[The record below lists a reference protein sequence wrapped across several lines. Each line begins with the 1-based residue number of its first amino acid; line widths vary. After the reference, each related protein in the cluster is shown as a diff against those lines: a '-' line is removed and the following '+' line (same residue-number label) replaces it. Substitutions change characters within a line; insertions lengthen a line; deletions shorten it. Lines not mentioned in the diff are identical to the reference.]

1 MPNDMPMRSSGASMT
16 TAAYAE
22 ALERALA
29 RVIEDSERRALAV
42 EARCDAAVAAMQ
54 ARAAEADTR
63 MAAAEA
69 VVAGRLAAAEAE
81 VAARVTARLAE
92 FDRADPAEVAET
104 IRGMIRAA
112 VAEAIPAP
120 VDIAP
125 LTERLAVV
133 EAREMPAP
141 FDPSALVAAISAKAD
156 KADLPDVDAAIAK
169 AVGGIAIPEPIDVA
183 ALLAEV
189 KAAAPAPFDPSEIEA
204 KVAALGAAVSAIP
217 APQEPPT
224 LPDVPSLVAEA
235 VQAAV
240 EALPKAQDG
249 KDADPADLEAL
260 RAEIATVKA
269 AIPVLPDPPDLSG
282 FALKS
287 EIPAIPEPKDFAP
300 EIEAVAR
307 SVNNAL
313 ERMAQ
318 HPGVFPVVR
327 MWSDEVHYAG
337 SVVSHAGATWQALRD
352 TGREPGGGD
361 WACIA
366 AAGAKGDP
374 GVSMTARGTYDPEAD
389 YAALDVVAHDG
400 SSWVAKR
407 SAPGS
412 CPGEGWQLIA
422 SRGGRG
428 KPGDAVKGDRGD
440 PGPAVRQAT
449 VDAEGVVRLLNADG
463 SLVELDL
470 YPLLSRL
477 K

>member
-1 MPNDMPMRSSGASMT
+1 MNKPFDPAEVIRAVGIRLEELRRSVSQEQGRV
-16 TAAYAE
+16 
-22 ALERALA
+22 ERESSL
-29 RVIEDSERRALAV
+29 
-42 EARCDAAVAAMQ
+42 AVAAVIADLERREALREVRFSQ
-54 ARAAEADTR
+54 VIAEL
-63 MAAAEA
+63 EA
-69 VVAGRLAAAEAE
+69 RLAAAEAE
-81 VAARVTARLAE
+81 VAARVAARLAE
-92 FDRADPAEVAET
+92 LDRADPAEVAET

-141 FDPSALVAAISAKAD
+141 FDPS
-156 KADLPDVDAAIAK
+156 
-169 AVGGIAIPEPIDVA
+169 
-183 ALLAEV
+183 
-189 KAAAPAPFDPSEIEA
+189 EIEA
-204 KVAALGAAVSAIP
+204 KVAALGEAVSAIP
-217 APQEPPT
+217 ELPEMPE
-224 LPDVPSLVAEA
+224 LPDVPALVAEA
-235 VQAAV
+235 VQVAV
-240 EALPKAQDG
+240 GALPTPQDG
-249 KDADPADLEAL
+249 KDADPADLDAL

-269 AIPVLPDPPDLSG
+269 AIPAPMEMPDLSG
-282 FALKS
+282 LATKADVDAVREAIPVAPDLSDFATKAEIADVRSAIPTLPDPVDLSDYALKS

-407 SAPGS
+407 STPGS